1 MIQIATRVSGWWV
14 SSLAYTIV
22 TQVTNTH
29 SKWSDLKKYTKVP
42 CTWKTHRS
50 ALRVSVCF
58 FHNFIK
64 NGRKEPVCWL
74 SQTVEAFYGNDS
86 CDIKIPA
93 YHFHHFTLIL
103 VIVTASTTP
112 QLNSVMSTPDP
123 LLRLLAV
130 RHHTLVASH
139 SMSAWGHIWVI
150 QCYYSQDLFNSSTH
164 SSWRTL
170 WDFHSYQII
179 FLSIKAIR
187 AVFQDVS
194 HKRRS

>member
-1 MIQIATRVSGWWV
+1 MHLENTQICTKSF
-14 SSLAYTIV
+14 SLLLS
-22 TQVTNTH
+22 QFH
-29 SKWSDLKKYTKVP
+29 KK
-42 CTWKTHRS
+42 
-50 ALRVSVCF
+50 
-58 FHNFIK
+58 
-64 NGRKEPVCWL
+64 RKERTCVL
-74 SQTVEAFYGNDS
+74 AFPNCRS
-86 CDIKIPA
+86 FLWKWFLWHQIPA

-164 SSWRTL
+164 SSWRTV

-179 FLSIKAIR
+179 FLSIKTIR